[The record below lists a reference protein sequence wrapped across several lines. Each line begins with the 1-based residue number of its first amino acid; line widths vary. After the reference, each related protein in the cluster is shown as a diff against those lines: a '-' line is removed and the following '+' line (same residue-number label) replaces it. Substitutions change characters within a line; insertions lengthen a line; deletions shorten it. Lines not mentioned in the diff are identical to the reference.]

1 MENHF
6 GDRDD
11 YTGGTAHPK
20 MKEDSIIKIVSF
32 EQYLIGVR
40 LTPEG
45 QFIGIEE
52 IAVNKDFR
60 SFKQKNSQRIIHFI
74 DEYYPEE

>member
-6 GDRDD
+6 GDQED
-11 YTGGTAHPK
+11 YTGGTVLPK
-20 MKEDSIIKIVSF
+20 ISEDSIIKMVHF

-45 QFIGIEE
+45 HFIGIEE
-52 IAVNKDFR
+52 IIINKDFR
-60 SFKQKNSQRIIHFI
+60 SFQQKISQRIIHFI
-74 DEYYPEE
+74 DEYNPEE